1 MRVFS
6 KKILHEFWEKHNDAE
21 QQLKTWYKE
30 ISRAKW
36 VTPNA
41 IKAEYAKASI
51 LKNGRVVF
59 NICGG
64 SYRLIIDVNYKRQWV
79 FVRFIGT
86 HGDYDK
92 VDAEK
97 I

>member
-6 KKILHEFWEKHNDAE
+6 KKILREFWEKHNDAE
-21 QQLKTWYKE
+21 QQLKTWHKE
-30 ISRAKW
+30 TSRAKW
-36 VTPNA
+36 ITPNA
-41 IKAEYAKASI
+41 IKAEYSKASI

-64 SYRLIIDVNYKRQWV
+64 SYRLIVDVNYKREWV

-86 HGDYDK
+86 HNDYDK
-92 VDAEK
+92 VDTEK